1 MEIALRFNPT
11 NGNTTSNSPLCGDGG
26 LILDASKNWRSEND
40 INTGASLFQRA
51 LSQNSFQFFN
61 CDMHYSEPAVF
72 MLIKSLQH
80 TSIDEREQFFLST
93 VGCRRRMD
101 RKWQE
106 TPLQKALMVED
117 EFIGMKQRAMFLY
130 IKRGIEN
137 NRLTLWEAFN
147 IFDCIDSGT
156 IAPEEL
162 WGH

>member
-1 MEIALRFNPT
+1 MLSSGILHEQIRRYFVCLSLAEAETIRRIIHINDSSHEALIQDGDMEIALRFNPT

-80 TSIDEREQFFLST
+80 TSLDEREQFFLST
-93 VGCRRRMD
+93 VGSS
-101 RKWQE
+101 
-106 TPLQKALMVED
+106 PY
-117 EFIGMKQRAMFLY
+117 G
-130 IKRGIEN
+130 
-137 NRLTLWEAFN
+137 
-147 IFDCIDSGT
+147 
-156 IAPEEL
+156 
-162 WGH
+162 